1 LLSFVNVSRLLAT
14 RAGLAAALAIA
25 TGLAVGNAASARAAQ
40 VDPTQAGVSS
50 NWAGYVAG
58 GTDATTGLPD
68 AFSTVSGTW
77 VEPKANCGSVSSTG
91 PTSSAFWVGLGGNA
105 TSSNALEQTGTEAD
119 CTSDGTS
126 YFAWYELVPAG
137 SVRLALKVDP
147 GNKISAS
154 VTVSG
159 THVSIL
165 MRNLSQGT
173 TVSKTLSM
181 ADPDTSSAE
190 WIAEAPSV
198 CGASYSRCSEQSL
211 TNFGTVTFSSASTES
226 NGHAGSISDSSW
238 SSTPIELQ
246 SGGSGGFFGAGRFAP
261 EESVAE
267 ALPSSLTQGG
277 SAFSITWHKLT
288 ASQPSGGFGGG
299 GYGGGGYGGGGY
311 AGGGY
316 GGGGSYSI

>member
-1 LLSFVNVSRLLAT
+1 VNVLRPLAT
-14 RAGLAAALAIA
+14 AAGLAASLALA
-25 TGLAVGNAASARAAQ
+25 TGLAVTGAAAAKAAQ

-50 NWAGYVAG
+50 NWAGYVAS
-58 GTDATTGLPD
+58 GTDASTGLPA
-68 AFSTVSGTW
+68 AFSTVSGAW
-77 VEPKANCGSVSSTG
+77 VEPKANCASVSSTG

-105 TSSNALEQTGTEAD
+105 TSSNSLEQTGTEAD
-119 CTSDGTS
+119 CSSTGAS

-137 SVRLALKVDP
+137 SVKLGLKVNP

-154 VTVSG
+154 VTVTGS
-159 THVSIL
+159 HVSIL

-173 TVSKTLSM
+173 TVSKTLAM

-198 CGASYSRCSEQSL
+198 CGDSYSRCSEQSL

-226 NGHAGSISDSSW
+226 GGHTGSITDPSW
-238 SSTPIELQ
+238 SSAPIELQ

-261 EESVAE
+261 EQSVAE
-267 ALPSSLTQGG
+267 ALPSTLSQGG

-288 ASQPSGGFGGG
+288 VPQPSGGFGGG
-299 GYGGGGYGGGGY
+299 GYGGYG
-311 AGGGY
+311 GGGY
-316 GGGGSYSI
+316 GGGGGGYGGGGAFTL